1 MSANNQPY
9 SEAQKAMIQ
18 KFNAHCC
25 EGPSSFAAPTG
36 FGRTVNNTK
45 TMRNERLGEIAYNAY
60 CAARGWKSVRGEP
73 LPHWQQQ
80 DDTLRAAWCDAAE
93 AVAKDISN
101 QTGRG

>member
-1 MSANNQPY
+1 MRW
-9 SEAQKAMIQ
+9 
-18 KFNAHCC
+18 
-25 EGPSSFAAPTG
+25 

-93 AVAKDISN
+93 AVSKDISI

>member
-1 MSANNQPY
+1 MRW
-9 SEAQKAMIQ
+9 
-18 KFNAHCC
+18 
-25 EGPSSFAAPTG
+25 

-93 AVAKDISN
+93 AVAKDIST